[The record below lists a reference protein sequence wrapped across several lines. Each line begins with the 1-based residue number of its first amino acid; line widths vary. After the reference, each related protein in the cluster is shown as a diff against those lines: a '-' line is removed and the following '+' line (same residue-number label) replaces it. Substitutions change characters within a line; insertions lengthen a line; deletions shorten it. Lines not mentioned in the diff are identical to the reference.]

1 MHHFSQISHLLQ
13 IVWDKSFWTYHR
25 KTSIVW
31 YTSHILYWHQISS
44 PYPKPPSSLPL
55 VYCHVSCCSWSLG
68 LTFASLPCIVCSYQ
82 NSQADSYKSNFVTL
96 WFKAVQGLVTL
107 LTVKSSLHYVSQ
119 TSSLPLCTHQL
130 LHSLLF
136 TPLQPPALTFARHTG
151 LLLRWS

>member
-96 WFKAVQGLVTL
+96 WFKAVQGLVML
-107 LTVKSSLHYVSQ
+107 LKVKPSLHYVSQ

-151 LLLRWS
+151 LLPRWS